1 MRKNQA
7 SVPNSWTPEVQLEY
21 SNLSL
26 GSSGDDILL
35 EMTFCTEKARKEREK
50 GLTPNS

>member
-26 GSSGDDILL
+26 GSSGDDILQ
-35 EMTFCTEKARKEREK
+35 EITFCTES
-50 GLTPNS
+50 GVSGTVPVTTP